1 MKVAGNPTLVES
13 PRFVKFLTATDKVSA
28 LLSFIHSLIHS
39 FNLHSY
45 FAPYIPYGFTQ
56 SFSLIMI
63 FVIGYQL
70 FALERQSTDQKQQ
83 EQMKDNFTSW
93 WDKSYTSVFDSFTSA
108 RPVEVATVDQL
119 ECEGEIEEVA
129 QYIDRLE
136 GYTEKLI
143 NTTQLKINND
153 EATAMSSNQ
162 FGNAFLALS
171 GKEHGL
177 AASAFGQI
185 GQRSVQVHDN
195 GKGLAL
201 SEQELFLEP
210 IKEFHRYILSTKET
224 LKRREDRKK
233 AYIKAV
239 KNANKMAG
247 RTDEKKTQAD
257 VDECLS
263 RVQSTK
269 KEFIQVSTDF
279 LTEFSRFKYESS
291 GDMVDAMFQ
300 FTRLQADFH
309 KRAAMLW
316 DEYEEYQFVA
326 VPVAEQKNCT
336 VS

>member
-1 MKVAGNPTLVES
+1 MMP
-13 PRFVKFLTATDKVSA
+13 
-28 LLSFIHSLIHS
+28 
-39 FNLHSY
+39 
-45 FAPYIPYGFTQ
+45 GFTP
-56 SFSLIMI
+56 FLY
-63 FVIGYQL
+63 YQA
-70 FALERQSTDQKQQ
+70 FTLEKQSTEQKQQ

-93 WDKSYTSVFDSFTSA
+93 WDKSYTSVFDKFGTK
-108 RPVEVATVDQL
+108 PVDVVSVKEL
-119 ECEGEIEEVA
+119 ECEGDIEEVA

-143 NTTQLKINND
+143 SATQLKISND
-153 EATAMSSNQ
+153 DATAASSNQ

-195 GKGLAL
+195 GKALAL

-210 IKEFHRYILSTKET
+210 IKDFYRYILSTKET

-239 KNANKMAG
+239 KEANKTAG
-247 RTDEKKTQAD
+247 RTDDKKTQAD
-257 VDECLS
+257 VDQAIAL
-263 RVQSTK
+263 VDSTK
-269 KEFIQVSTDF
+269 KDFVQVSTDF
-279 LTEFSRFKYESS
+279 LKEFSRFKYESS

-309 KRAAMLW
+309 KRAAVLW

-326 VPVAEQKNCT
+326 VPVVDQKNCT
-336 VS
+336 LS